1 MNTRIES
8 INGNEWRF
16 ENEYK
21 ETRNGFKHHT
31 RLFKNGKLFAENTS
45 HYINRTW
52 ESYRFQSSM
61 RCCVWQLIEE
71 EEELAKRVFKKCNNI
86 KRLTKN
92 KKAEMMLELEQQQ
105 DYKELKELLDRLEN
119 R

>member
-1 MNTRIES
+1 
-8 INGNEWRF
+8 
-16 ENEYK
+16 
-21 ETRNGFKHHT
+21 
-31 RLFKNGKLFAENTS
+31 
-45 HYINRTW
+45 
-52 ESYRFQSSM
+52 M

-105 DYKELKELLDRLEN
+105 DYKELKELLTEEFKTQKDLYIHLLPALRTKKNDMSRHGLEN